1 MEIVMFV
8 KLSLPIA
15 GLAGLAATA
24 AIAQE
29 QVAPVATDT
38 AIPTLMFG
46 TIGGVLLVAI
56 LALAYFFRK
65 KSNREATE
73 RVLDPTHPSNK

>member
-1 MEIVMFV
+1 MEFVMFV
-8 KLSLPIA
+8 KFLLPSA
-15 GLAGLAATA
+15 VVAALWSTA

-29 QVAPVATDT
+29 QTAPVATDT

-46 TIGGVLLVAI
+46 TIGGVLLVAVV
-56 LALAYFFRK
+56 ALAYFFRK
-65 KSNREATE
+65 KSNRDATE

>member
-1 MEIVMFV
+1 MID
-8 KLSLPIA
+8 KLLLPMV
-15 GLAGLAATA
+15 GVAALWSTA
-24 AIAQE
+24 ANAQE
-29 QVAPVATDT
+29 QVPPVATDT

-46 TIGGVLLVAI
+46 TIGGVLLVSI